1 MTDSDPVE
9 QMRQVAREVLRE
21 LVPGDARGAPRA
33 AWQLRSTAT
42 ADTPRTSSRWFR
54 RRRSPPSCDRRPGP
68 LRPGRAKSSVNAR
81 RPWRRPWTNSSDGS
95 VEAVTIDTDD
105 DLQRF
110 VGALISRL
118 ESPRERRAI
127 RAGRLRFTLQRSPE
141 GMPGTGTIH
150 NRAATATVR
159 ISKGAVTERAV
170 REAAAKGARLVL
182 ARGAVLTPLARDQV
196 RALGVEIEREGK
208 C

>member
-1 MTDSDPVE
+1 VAPAVDEPSDS
-9 QMRQVAREVLRE
+9 
-21 LVPGDARGAPRA
+21 G
-33 AWQLRSTAT
+33 
-42 ADTPRTSSRWFR
+42 
-54 RRRSPPSCDRRPGP
+54 
-68 LRPGRAKSSVNAR
+68 
-81 RPWRRPWTNSSDGS
+81 

-110 VGALISRL
+110 VSALISRL

-127 RAGRLRFTLQRSPE
+127 RAGRLRFTLQRSPA

-150 NRAATATVR
+150 NGAATATVR

>member
-1 MTDSDPVE
+1 MTESDPVE
-9 QMRQVAREVLRE
+9 KMRQVAREVLRE
-21 LVPGDARGAPRA
+21 LVPEMLAQCPADPRVNGNGGHPEDVVPMVPAPPVAAVLRPSTWTAPPAPGEVIGERA
-33 AWQLRSTAT
+33 ATV
-42 ADTPRTSSRWFR
+42 
-54 RRRSPPSCDRRPGP
+54 PPAVEEP
-68 LRPGRAKSSVNAR
+68 
-81 RPWRRPWTNSSDGS
+81 SDGS

-118 ESPRERRAI
+118 ESPRDRRAI
-127 RAGRLRFTLQRSPE
+127 RAGRLRFTLQRSPG
-141 GMPGTGTIH
+141 GMPGTGTNH
-150 NRAATATVR
+150 NGAATATVR

-196 RALGVEIEREGK
+196 RALGIEIEREGK